1 MLIECL
7 MSLKKNLA
15 KVCVVNNLGTLY
27 FIKLYTKCLTFRFKT
42 KFVIKSLVYVASGDT
57 VLLLT
62 ATFIFSGYFLPI

>member
-1 MLIECL
+1 